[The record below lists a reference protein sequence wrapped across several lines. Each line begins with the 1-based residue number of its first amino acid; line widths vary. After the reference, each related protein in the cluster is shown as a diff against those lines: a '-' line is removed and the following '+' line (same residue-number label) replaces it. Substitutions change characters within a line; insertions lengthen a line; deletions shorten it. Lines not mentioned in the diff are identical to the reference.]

1 MKKTVWVL
9 LLGIALSLSAA
20 CTTSPEPTHTA
31 QPATI
36 PPTPPPEPTPTPPT
50 LPPQEAW
57 RDLDL
62 RFAHIL
68 DVSFTFLE
76 PSRIRFDVT
85 LVHDDDGE
93 APSYADW
100 WQVED
105 PSGFVLGQRI
115 LTHAHGTQPFTRSA
129 TIDLPANL
137 DWVVLRGHDM
147 LHGFGGQVIRINLQS
162 GDQEILTSYP

>member
-1 MKKTVWVL
+1 LKKTVWAL
-9 LLGIALSLSAA
+9 LLGIALSLTAA

-147 LHGFGGQVIRINLQS
+147 LHGFGGQVIRLNLQS